1 MRDFDSIEEYKAHK
15 MEKHRQMVMKQN
27 VPYSVKVEMS
37 KSRIR
42 DFIKECEKRN
52 LNYHVSVGGL
62 DSIVLAKLIE
72 SMGYDVPRVSA
83 STLEDKSIQA
93 VHKEMGCIVVNPLK
107 SKVNILQEEGFPVLS
122 KKIANK
128 IDTLANPSEKNK
140 TVRHA
145 IITGECGAQG
155 HYATDSKMRLPL
167 TYLKLFGGL
176 DAEGAAL
183 GYGKPNFKVSHK
195 CCYYLKEAPCDNW
208 AKEHNSVP
216 FLGLM
221 ASEGGQRADAL
232 EENGCN
238 YFGKTTARS
247 CPFAFYFHSDVVHLA
262 VDLGVHIPEIYGE
275 VKISKEPNGFGDYEY
290 STTGEQRTGC
300 SMCGFGIQLEE
311 RPHRFDRLYERNPK
325 EWDFWMNRCCK
336 HEDGTPYGWGEVLD
350 YIGIKWRDPEHWYLD
365 SEIIG
370 QHSIFDYMDS
380 NGNMIEFYKES
391 EDNERA
397 IHEKDIESLKHR
409 LAAIQEMG
417 GDSD

>member
-1 MRDFDSIEEYKAHK
+1 MPDFESIEEYKEHK
-15 MEKHRQMVMKQN
+15 RQKHEEMLMKQR
-27 VPYSVKVEMS
+27 VPYRIKRRMS
-37 KSRIR
+37 EDRIR
-42 DFIKECEKRN
+42 DFINECGTRG

-72 SMGYDVPRVSA
+72 EMGYDVPRVSA
-83 STLEDKSIQA
+83 STLEDKTIQA

-128 IDTLANPSEKNK
+128 IDTLAHPSEKNK

-145 IITGECGAQG
+145 IITGECGEMG
-155 HYATDSKMRLPL
+155 HFATNSKMRLPMR
-167 TYLKLFGGL
+167 YLKLFGGL
-176 DAEGAAL
+176 DEEGKAL
-183 GYGKPNFKVSHK
+183 GYKAPNFRVSHK

-247 CPFAFYFHSDVVHLA
+247 CPFAFYYHSDVVHLA
-262 VDLGVHIPEIYGE
+262 VDLGVHIPEIYGTVRKSE
-275 VKISKEPNGFGDYEY
+275 KPNEFGDYEY
-290 STTGEQRTGC
+290 FTTGEQRTGC
-300 SMCGFGIQLEE
+300 SMCGFGIQLEQ
-311 RPHRFDRLYERNPK
+311 RPHRFDRLYERSPK
-325 EWDFWMNRCCK
+325 EWDFWMNKCCK

-350 YIGIKWRDPEHWYLD
+350 YIGIAWRDPAHWWLNSD
-365 SEIIG
+365 IVG
-370 QHSIFDYMDS
+370 QTTIFDFIDED
-380 NGNMIEFYKES
+380 GNPLEIE
-391 EDNERA
+391 
-397 IHEKDIESLKHR
+397 
-409 LAAIQEMG
+409 
-417 GDSD
+417 

>member
-1 MRDFDSIEEYKAHK
+1 MEFNSIEEYKKHK
-15 MEKHRQMVMKQN
+15 VEKHQEMVQKQS
-27 VPYSVKVEMS
+27 VPYAQKVKMS
-37 KSRIR
+37 EQRIR
-42 DFIKECEKRN
+42 EFIAECEKRG

-62 DSIVLAKLIE
+62 DSIVLATFIE
-72 SMGYDVPRVSA
+72 RLGFNVPRVSA
-83 STLEDKSIQA
+83 SSLEDKSIQE
-93 VHKEMGCIVVNPLK
+93 VHREMGCINVRPIK
-107 SKVNILQEEGFPVLS
+107 SKVSILQEEGFPVLS

-128 IDTLANPSEKNK
+128 IDTLANPTEKNK

-176 DAEGAAL
+176 DKEGAAL
-183 GYGKPNFKVSHK
+183 GYKKPNFKVSHR
-195 CCYYLKEAPCDNW
+195 CCYYLKEKPCDDW

-247 CPFAFYFHSDVVHLA
+247 CPFAFWYHSEIIHLA

-275 VKISKEPNGFGDYEY
+275 VQISKEQNQFGDYEY
-290 STTGEQRTGC
+290 TTTGEQRTGC

-325 EWDFWMNRCCK
+325 EWEFWMKRCCK
-336 HEDGTPYGWGEVLD
+336 HEDGTEYGWGEVLD
-350 YIGIKWRDPEHWYLD
+350 YIGISWDDPEHWYLTK
-365 SEIIG
+365 EIKG
-370 QHSIFDYMDS
+370 QMNVFDYLTTD
-380 NGNMIEFYKES
+380 GILIE
-391 EDNERA
+391 D
-397 IHEKDIESLKHR
+397 
-409 LAAIQEMG
+409 G
-417 GDSD
+417 

>member
-1 MRDFDSIEEYKAHK
+1 MAQDFESLEEYKAHK
-15 MEKHRQMVMKQN
+15 KEMHERMLSKQRL
-27 VPYSVKVEMS
+27 PYKYKRPMAET
-37 KSRIR
+37 RIR
-42 DFIKECEKRN
+42 DFIEECGRRG

-62 DSIVLAKLIE
+62 DSIVLAHLIE

-83 STLEDKSIQA
+83 SSLEDKSIQA
-93 VHKEMGCIVVNPLK
+93 VHKEMGCIVVKPIK
-107 SKVNILQEEGFPVLS
+107 PKVSILQEEGFPVLS
-122 KKIANK
+122 KRIANK
-128 IDTLANPSEKNK
+128 IDTLANPTDKNK

-155 HYATDSKMRLPL
+155 HFATDSKMRLPM

-176 DAEGAAL
+176 DKEGEAL

-195 CCYYLKEAPCDNW
+195 CCYYLKEKPCDDW

-232 EENGCN
+232 EEHGCN

-247 CPFAFYFHSDVVHLA
+247 CPFSFFYHSDVIHLA
-262 VDLGVHIPEIYGE
+262 VDLGVHIPEIYGD
-275 VKISKEPNGFGDYEY
+275 VVISKEKNEFGDYEY

-300 SMCGFGIQLEE
+300 SMCGFGIQLES
-311 RPHRFDRLYERNPK
+311 RPHRFDRLFERNPQ

-350 YIGIKWRDPEHWYLD
+350 YLGIAWRDPKHYWLT
-365 SEIIG
+365 SEIEG
-370 QHSIFDYMDS
+370 QKTIFDYFTDDGMF
-380 NGNMIEFYKES
+380 IETE
-391 EDNERA
+391 
-397 IHEKDIESLKHR
+397 
-409 LAAIQEMG
+409 
-417 GDSD
+417 